1 MPTDGVISG
10 KTTGA
15 LMDPEAAD
23 LMAVSIKKK
32 RKKENCVIN

>member
-32 RKKENCVIN
+32 EIKKSV

>member
-23 LMAVSIKKK
+23 LMAVSIKK
-32 RKKENCVIN
+32 RKKEKCVIN